1 MIIRFY
7 KGIRFA
13 FIYAILMTI
22 ERTRARIRFGIPYR
36 ILWIDIGLFLLYP
49 LVSPYLVSRRY
60 MNRIGSNE
68 EMTFG
73 ETPLITLEKI
83 CQRAEIPANAVIF
96 DLGCGWG
103 RTTFFLHAHNRAHLT
118 IGIDIVPKFISRAEK
133 LRRWMRKES
142 IVFLEADFRS
152 INYKDADV
160 IWLYGTCFKED
171 TIQELVERW
180 ESQLKEGA
188 IIITTSYSLVPY
200 TKGRIKLIDHDDFNF
215 IWGNCGVFIHAVDT
229 PAPWRRT

>member
-1 MIIRFY
+1 MLMIIRFY

-22 ERTRARIRFGIPYR
+22 ERTRTWIRFGIPYQ

-49 LVSPYLVSRRY
+49 LVSPYLVSRLY

-73 ETPLITLEKI
+73 ETPLLTLEKI
-83 CQRAEIPANAVIF
+83 CQRAEIPPTAVIF

-103 RTTFFLHAHNRAHLT
+103 RTTFFLHAHNRARRT
-118 IGIDIVPKFISRAEK
+118 IGIDIVPKFIRRAEK
-133 LRRWMRKES
+133 LRRWMSKED
-142 IVFLEADFRS
+142 IVFLEADLRS
-152 INYKDADV
+152 IDYRAANV

-180 ESQLKEGA
+180 EDQLEEGT
-188 IIITTSYSLVPY
+188 ILITTSYSLAPY
-200 TKGRIKLIDHDDFNF
+200 SKRRIKLIDHDDFNF
-215 IWGNCGVFIHAVDT
+215 IWGKCGVFIHTVDIHSL
-229 PAPWRRT
+229 